1 MSSYTYI
8 DYPYN
13 YDEEK
18 YFVSSVHHGSANDK
32 KQDERI
38 AATEEA
44 INRNEEQ
51 DALNRELD
59 AKQEEY
65 IQSLLSQVKKLQE
78 EVDFLQ
84 ENGVGGGGS
93 PIISNDIVLYPTDQE
108 DQLSDEEK
116 ENMTI
121 KSTDS
126 YTSVISKL
134 ASAIQTNKDIVDG
147 DLFG

>member
-1 MSSYTYI
+1 MSSFTYN

-18 YFVSSVHHGSANDK
+18 YFVSNSYYKGANDK

-38 AATEEA
+38 SANEASIKTNYEMDA
-44 INRNEEQ
+44 INR
-51 DALNRELD
+51 ALD
-59 AKQEEY
+59 AKQEEH
-65 IQSLLSQVKKLQE
+65 IQNLLEKIKKLQE

-84 ENGVGGGGS
+84 ENGGSGGGT
-93 PIISNDIVLYPTDQE
+93 PIISNDIVLYPIDQE
-108 DQLSDEEK
+108 NNLTDEEK
-116 ENMTI
+116 ESLTI
-121 KSTDS
+121 KSTDN
-126 YTSVISKL
+126 YNSVIAKL